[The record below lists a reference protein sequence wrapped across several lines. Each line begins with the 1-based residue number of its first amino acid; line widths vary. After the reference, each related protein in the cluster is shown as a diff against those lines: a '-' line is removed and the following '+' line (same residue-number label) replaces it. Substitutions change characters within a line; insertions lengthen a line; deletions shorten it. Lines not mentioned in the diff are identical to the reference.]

1 MDIFDDLAKLNNCFI
16 SDLKCKMRQQNTFFV
31 ASLKILS
38 KKNYDDISWFKLYEY
53 LFDIKADCETVYIK
67 QEIMYQSL
75 RYKSKHS

>member
-1 MDIFDDLAKLNNCFI
+1 MDIFDDLAKLNDCYI

-53 LFDIKADCETVYIK
+53 LFDIKPVCETAYIK
-67 QEIMYQSL
+67 QEIMYQSQ
-75 RYKSKHS
+75 RCKS